1 MNDEHEYL
9 LLFTEQSSVYS
20 NIIADNL
27 LENILRFECFVLVW
41 SPDFWSHKTNLFSS
55 DIGPDDDAKTPL
67 TSLKSTYKY
76 SVSTFYGV
84 LIAIIMSIQIIMS
97 SLVYY
102 LGT

>member
-1 MNDEHEYL
+1 M
-9 LLFTEQSSVYS
+9 
-20 NIIADNL
+20 
-27 LENILRFECFVLVW
+27 
-41 SPDFWSHKTNLFSS
+41 FSS

-97 SLVYY
+97 SLVYDFQDESGGEATKGVEAAY
-102 LGT
+102 NNNKKYSE